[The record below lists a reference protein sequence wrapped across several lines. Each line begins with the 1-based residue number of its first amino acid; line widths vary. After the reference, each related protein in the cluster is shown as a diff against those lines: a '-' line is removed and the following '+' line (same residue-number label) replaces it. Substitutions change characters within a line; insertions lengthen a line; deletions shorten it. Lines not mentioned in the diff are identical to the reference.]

1 MKLLAPFVEFLDGE
15 MPPGLGVG
23 PFFVRLKIN
32 GSCEVGTRHRI
43 SSFISQPLADPQCR
57 PCRSLTVQEGC
68 SLTTSVPSC
77 LGWRQAH
84 TAHTHNLH
92 AQLDTHTHTHLWCWL
107 LSLELRG
114 VPKSQVELFFFFF
127 LHLHILGA
135 RWQMQI
141 HFNKTETSIQR
152 QTAIHASDSIFS
164 PGATAATW
172 YLLKSPFSASPLRTD
187 WEVALFFFCKLHT
200 EGSPSSPER
209 RSPSVTVSFGD
220 DWPTEAK
227 AENVSK
233 NKQYLQRA
241 LCVSLFCTPLAS

>member
-57 PCRSLTVQEGC
+57 PCRSLAVQEGC

-127 LHLHILGA
+127 YICIFWVPGGKCKFIL
-135 RWQMQI
+135 I
-141 HFNKTETSIQR
+141 R
-152 QTAIHASDSIFS
+152 QK
-164 PGATAATW
+164 
-172 YLLKSPFSASPLRTD
+172 LPFSAKPPSMPQT
-187 WEVALFFFCKLHT
+187 LFSAQERQQPPDIYWSL
-200 EGSPSSPER
+200 PSQPH
-209 RSPSVTVSFGD
+209 
-220 DWPTEAK
+220 
-227 AENVSK
+227 
-233 NKQYLQRA
+233 L
-241 LCVSLFCTPLAS
+241 